1 MDIDSIATT
10 VGIAIIS
17 GVAKKITDKE
27 NITKL
32 VDWVLSVGEYFWQR
46 SEGEQPLQTT
56 SQATAEKPDETKKPL
71 DINQNDFSS
80 KRNIKQI
87 ISLMKQLDTYTSNLN
102 GELERAAKLGGID
115 SPDMTIK
122 LSNSI
127 KDQKIR
133 IVECFSQL
141 TEVVN
146 KLQNEKN
153 DELDNLIKMINE

>member
-1 MDIDSIATT
+1 
-10 VGIAIIS
+10 
-17 GVAKKITDKE
+17 
-27 NITKL
+27 
-32 VDWVLSVGEYFWQR
+32 
-46 SEGEQPLQTT
+46 
-56 SQATAEKPDETKKPL
+56 
-71 DINQNDFSS
+71 
-80 KRNIKQI
+80 
-87 ISLMKQLDTYTSNLN
+87 MKQLDTYTSNLN